1 MTQQEFEQRV
11 GMSVNAT
18 EYASIENVYMASDL
32 DKDAFCILW
41 EKMNFKRVARARE
54 ERVAKLKEQMKKEQL
69 FDILNKPY
77 GKNEFGTL
85 VDNFYS
91 KSEKAVLESIGIH
104 MQQERNGIP
113 YFVSVASVLVDLRK
127 YLKVA

>member
-1 MTQQEFEQRV
+1 
-11 GMSVNAT
+11 
-18 EYASIENVYMASDL
+18 
-32 DKDAFCILW
+32 
-41 EKMNFKRVARARE
+41 
-54 ERVAKLKEQMKKEQL
+54 MKKEQL
-69 FDILNKPY
+69 FNILNKPY
-77 GKNEFGTL
+77 GKNEFGML
-85 VDNFYS
+85 ADNFYS

>member
-41 EKMNFKRVARARE
+41 EKMNFKRVARAKE

-85 VDNFYS
+85 ADKLLQQKRKSCTRKHWNPHAARKKWYS
-91 KSEKAVLESIGIH
+91 ILCKCSISIG
-104 MQQERNGIP
+104 
-113 YFVSVASVLVDLRK
+113 
-127 YLKVA
+127 

>member
-41 EKMNFKRVARARE
+41 EKMKLQKSCKSERRANNQVEGANEEGTAIRHIEQAIRQKRVW
-54 ERVAKLKEQMKKEQL
+54 
-69 FDILNKPY
+69 Y
-77 GKNEFGTL
+77 
-85 VDNFYS
+85 
-91 KSEKAVLESIGIH
+91 
-104 MQQERNGIP
+104 
-113 YFVSVASVLVDLRK
+113 ASR
-127 YLKVA
+127 